1 MTNSDNPIQINITF
15 TFAVHEYIIVYKY
28 IWKYSIIQFDI
39 YIYIYIYTLYID
51 TIYIIDPIDIVAIHT
66 YDGHTGFT
74 FAWSFPAAFNSR
86 NGLHS
91 CEHDPSY

>member
-1 MTNSDNPIQINITF
+1 MYINI
-15 TFAVHEYIIVYKY
+15 YGNILL
-28 IWKYSIIQFDI
+28 SNLI
-39 YIYIYIYTLYID
+39 YIYIYILYID
-51 TIYIIDPIDIVAIHT
+51 TIYVIDTIDIVAIHT
-66 YDGHTGFT
+66 YNGHTGFT